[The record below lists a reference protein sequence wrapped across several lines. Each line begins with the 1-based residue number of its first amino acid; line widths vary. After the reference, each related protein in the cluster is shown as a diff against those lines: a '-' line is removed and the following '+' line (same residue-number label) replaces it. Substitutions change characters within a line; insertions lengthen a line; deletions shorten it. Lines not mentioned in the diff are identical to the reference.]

1 MKDQLIKIKLV
12 AATVS
17 LLVGAIIVIKVA
29 SSTTN
34 QVARRL
40 GGRNYFRIISEPDSV
55 QFFQTT
61 TFLSKLTNGPVPE
74 PFEIIEPGIKLDK
87 QLITR
92 LQGILLDPNTYL
104 KGREDSTTPPEFV
117 LRFKKSP
124 DTLDLEF
131 SADFFTMLV
140 RHNGTFCTLLNC
152 EGARP
157 DFERIIDQILDK
169 HSLLWPTN

>member
-1 MKDQLIKIKLV
+1 LKDQLIKIKLV

-34 QVARRL
+34 QVARQL
-40 GGRNYFRIISEPDSV
+40 GKRNYIRIISEPDSV
-55 QFFQTT
+55 QLFQTT
-61 TFLSKLTNGPVPE
+61 TFLSNLTNGPMPE
-74 PFEIIEPGIKLDK
+74 PFEIIEPGIKLAK
-87 QLITR
+87 PAITR

-104 KGREDSTTPPEFV
+104 KGREDTTTPPEFV
-117 LRFKKSP
+117 LRFKKSQ

-140 RHNGTFCTLLNC
+140 RHNGTFGTLLNC
-152 EGARP
+152 ERARD
-157 DFERIIDQILDK
+157 DFERIIDPILGN
-169 HSLLWPTN
+169 HPSLWRTN